1 VDDAAANGT
10 ANQAGALEGRMSLI
24 CLSGGGVVVKL
35 AAALTL
41 SWTHSVEKVKWE
53 EDWRAHP
60 AGIAIVESRVKGSGA
75 GMEPPPGAKL
85 KNGVYSYRPH
95 WVPMKEVV
103 LRRSGATADWNVC
116 IGGTCKPMGD
126 YLPANADPVTL
137 SLCE

>member
-1 VDDAAANGT
+1 
-10 ANQAGALEGRMSLI
+10 MSVI
-24 CLSGGGVVVKL
+24 CLAGGGVIVKL
-35 AAALTL
+35 AAAITL

-53 EDWRAHP
+53 EDWRAHA

-95 WVPMKEVV
+95 LAPVKEVV

-116 IGGTCKPMGD
+116 IGGVCKPMSEFV
-126 YLPANADPVTL
+126 PADADPVTM